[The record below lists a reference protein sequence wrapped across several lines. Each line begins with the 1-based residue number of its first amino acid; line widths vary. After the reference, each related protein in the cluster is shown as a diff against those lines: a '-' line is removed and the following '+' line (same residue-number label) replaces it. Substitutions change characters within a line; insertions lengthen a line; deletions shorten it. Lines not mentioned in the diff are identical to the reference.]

1 MIFTNQEIS
10 ESATKILVAFSN
22 EIKYIPIKLNF
33 AIQKNLY
40 TLLTFKEKIEKKQ
53 MEIASKYGE
62 LNSEGTQFVI
72 KSENK
77 EKAEQELKDLFAMK
91 QDIDIKTCSLSQ
103 VKDIKLTMEQ
113 MQAIMFMIT
122 ED

>member
-91 QDIDIKTCSLSQ
+91 QDIDIRICSLSQ
-103 VKDIKLTMEQ
+103 VKDIKLTIEQ

>member
-22 EIKYIPIKLNF
+22 EVKYIPIKLNF
-33 AIQKNLY
+33 TIQKNLY

-91 QDIDIKTCSLSQ
+91 QDIDIRICSLSQ
-103 VKDIKLTMEQ
+103 VKDIKLTIEQ

>member
-22 EIKYIPIKLNF
+22 EVKYMPIKLNF
-33 AIQKNLY
+33 TIQKNLY
-40 TLLTFKEKIEKKQ
+40 ILLTFKEKIEKKQ

-91 QDIDIKTCSLSQ
+91 QDIDIRTCSLSQ
-103 VKDIKLTMEQ
+103 IKDIKLTMEQ

>member
-22 EIKYIPIKLNF
+22 EVKYMPIKLNF
-33 AIQKNLY
+33 TIQKNLY

-91 QDIDIKTCSLSQ
+91 QDIDIRTCSLSQ
-103 VKDIKLTMEQ
+103 IKDIKLTMEQ

>member
-91 QDIDIKTCSLSQ
+91 QDIDIRTCSLSQ

>member
-22 EIKYIPIKLNF
+22 EIKYMPIKLNF
-33 AIQKNLY
+33 TIQKNLY

-91 QDIDIKTCSLSQ
+91 QDIDIRTCSLSQ
-103 VKDIKLTMEQ
+103 VKDINLTMEQ

>member
-91 QDIDIKTCSLSQ
+91 QDIDIRTCSLSQ
-103 VKDIKLTMEQ
+103 VKDINLTMEQ

>member
-1 MIFTNQEIS
+1 MIFTNQEIF

-22 EIKYIPIKLNF
+22 EIKYMPIKLNF
-33 AIQKNLY
+33 TIQKNLY

-91 QDIDIKTCSLSQ
+91 QDIDIRTCSLSQ
-103 VKDIKLTMEQ
+103 IKDIKLTIEQ

>member
-91 QDIDIKTCSLSQ
+91 QDIDIRTCSLSQ

-122 ED
+122 EN

>member
-22 EIKYIPIKLNF
+22 EVKYMPIKLNF
-33 AIQKNLY
+33 TIQKNLY

-91 QDIDIKTCSLSQ
+91 QDIDIRICSLSQ
-103 VKDIKLTMEQ
+103 VKDIKLTIEQ